1 MTLRENQK
9 DYRDLVENSLDLMCT
24 HDLNGV
30 LLTINL
36 AAARTL
42 GYEPGE
48 LVNRNLREFLS
59 PEVREE
65 VDAYL
70 VALREKGAS
79 SGFMR
84 LRTKSGETR
93 IWKYTNTVRTEG
105 VEVPVVRG
113 MAHDFTDILEAQKAL
128 REGEE
133 RLRIAAEVGRMYA
146 WEWDSATDLIRRS
159 AECARILGLDAGEQ
173 GSGKDYFILIHPDD
187 RAGLWTLS
195 TSLTPKEPTYRTE
208 YRRFRPDGALLWLE
222 ESGRGKFDEA
232 GKMVGLVGMT
242 ADITERKQ
250 AEEALR
256 ASEERSRQI
265 VRKSP
270 VAMLVSQG
278 FEPQSE
284 VVKLAN
290 DKFTALFGYSTE
302 EIPEVAHWWPL
313 AYPDEA
319 YREAVRAEWEARVR
333 EAVKNRCEIAPMETK
348 VRCKDG
354 SDRHIEF
361 HFTSL
366 GETNLTSFVDLTDR
380 KNAEEALR
388 ESEERLRLAVKAGRM
403 YAFEWNAIS
412 DVIVR
417 TGEFA
422 DIFNWM
428 DDPTR
433 DMGRQFVA
441 RVHTEDREAYAATET
456 GLTAENPT
464 YQTSFRMLRPDGSVI
479 WLEESGHAFFD
490 GQGRM
495 LRIIGMVA
503 DVTDR
508 KLAEDALS
516 GVSRRL
522 IAAQEEERTRIAR
535 ELHDDIGQRLAM
547 LTIELEQLGQRYSE
561 LPAGLLYYVDQIR
574 DHSSGIATDVQS
586 LSRELHSS
594 KLEYL
599 GIATAMK
606 AFCREF
612 SDQQNVEAVFA
623 HDEVPRTLPQAISLC
638 LFRVL
643 QEALQNAL
651 KHSGVRRFEVELRY
665 APDAIHL
672 TVRDSGSGFE
682 SEAAKESRG
691 LGLIS
696 MEERLKLVKGT
707 FSIDSQPKKGTT
719 IHARVPLSAGTTFK
733 RAAG

>member
-1 MTLRENQK
+1 LHENQK
-9 DYRDLVENSLDLMCT
+9 HYRDLVENSLDLMCT

-36 AAARTL
+36 AAARGL

-84 LRTKSGETR
+84 LRTKNGETR

-113 MAHDFTDILEAQKAL
+113 IAHDLTDILQAQKAL

-146 WEWDSATDLIRRS
+146 WEWDVATDLIRRS
-159 AECARILGLDAGEQ
+159 AECAGILGFDAGEQ

-222 ESGRGKFDEA
+222 ESGRAKFDES

-250 AEEALR
+250 AAEALR
-256 ASEERSRQI
+256 ASEERSREI

-278 FEPQSE
+278 LEPQSE

-302 EIPEVAHWWPL
+302 EVPDVAHWWPL

-319 YREAVRAEWEARVR
+319 YRKVVRAEWQARVR
-333 EAVKNRCEIAPMETK
+333 EAVKNRCEIAPMEAR
-348 VRCKDG
+348 VHCKDG
-354 SDRHIEF
+354 SYRHIEF
-361 HFTSL
+361 HFTSV
-366 GETNLTSFVDLTDR
+366 GETNLVSFVDVTGH
-380 KNAEEALR
+380 KIAAEAL
-388 ESEERLRLAVKAGRM
+388 AKVG
-403 YAFEWNAIS
+403 
-412 DVIVR
+412 
-417 TGEFA
+417 G
-422 DIFNWM
+422 
-428 DDPTR
+428 
-433 DMGRQFVA
+433 
-441 RVHTEDREAYAATET
+441 
-456 GLTAENPT
+456 
-464 YQTSFRMLRPDGSVI
+464 
-479 WLEESGHAFFD
+479 
-490 GQGRM
+490 
-495 LRIIGMVA
+495 
-503 DVTDR
+503 
-508 KLAEDALS
+508 
-516 GVSRRL
+516 RL
-522 IAAQEEERTRIAR
+522 IEAQEEERTRIAR
-535 ELHDDIGQRLAM
+535 ELHDDIGQRLAV
-547 LTIELEQLGQRYSE
+547 LTIELEQLRQDSPDLSPEFRSRIGALQKLSAE
-561 LPAGLLYYVDQIR
+561 M
-574 DHSSGIATDVQS
+574 ATDVQAIS
-586 LSRELHSS
+586 HKLHSS

-599 GIATAMK
+599 GIVTAMRG
-606 AFCREF
+606 FCEEF
-612 SDQQNVEAVFA
+612 SEQQRVKIVFTN
-623 HDEVPRTLPQAISLC
+623 DDIPSTVPLETSLC

-643 QEALQNAL
+643 QEALQNAI
-651 KHSGVRRFEVELRY
+651 KHSGVRQFDAELRC
-665 APDAIHL
+665 ASDEIHL
-672 TVRDSGSGFE
+672 TVSDSGSGFDI
-682 SEAAKESRG
+682 AASRQGRG

-696 MEERLKLVKGT
+696 MEERLKLLNGT
-707 FSIDSQPKKGTT
+707 FSIESRPRRGTT
-719 IHARVPLSAGTTFK
+719 IHARVPLGKPAPA
-733 RAAG
+733 RA

>member
-9 DYRDLVENSLDLMCT
+9 HYRDLVENSLDLMCT
-24 HDLNGV
+24 HDLDGV

-36 AAARTL
+36 AAARSL
-42 GYEPGE
+42 GYEPGD

-84 LRTKSGETR
+84 LQTKSGETR

-113 MAHDFTDILEAQKAL
+113 IAHDLTDILQAQKAL

-146 WEWDSATDLIRRS
+146 WEWDPATDLIRRS
-159 AECARILGLDAGEQ
+159 AEFAGILGLDAGEQ
-173 GSGKDYFILIHPDD
+173 GTGEDYFKLIHPDD

-195 TSLTPKEPTYRTE
+195 TSLTPKESTYRTE

-222 ESGRGKFDEA
+222 ESGRAKFDES

-250 AEEALR
+250 VEEALR
-256 ASEERSRQI
+256 ASEERSRVI
-265 VRKSP
+265 VQKSP

-278 FEPQSE
+278 LEPQPE

-290 DKFTALFGYSTE
+290 DKFTALFGYSIE
-302 EIPEVAHWWPL
+302 EVPDVAHWWPL

-319 YREAVRAEWEARVR
+319 YREAVRAEWQARIR
-333 EAVKNRCEIAPMETK
+333 EAVKNRCEMAPMEAK

-354 SDRHIEF
+354 SDRYIEF

-366 GETNLTSFVDLTDR
+366 GETNLVSFVDLTDR
-380 KNAEEALR
+380 RQAEEQLR

-403 YAFEWNAIS
+403 YAFEWDTET
-412 DVIVR
+412 DVILR
-417 TGEFA
+417 SEQSA
-422 DIFNWM
+422 EILNWI
-428 DDPTR
+428 DDPTP
-433 DMGRQFVA
+433 DTGRQFIG
-441 RVHTEDREAYAATET
+441 RVHADDRESYIATET
-456 GLTAENPT
+456 GPT
-464 YQTSFRMLRPDGSVI
+464 PDHPAYQTTYRMLRPDGGVV

-490 GQGRM
+490 RQGRM
-495 LRIIGMVA
+495 LRIIGMVT
-503 DVTDR
+503 DVTER
-508 KLAEDALS
+508 KRAEEALS
-516 GVSRRL
+516 SVSRRL
-522 IAAQEEERTRIAR
+522 IEAQEQERTRIAR
-535 ELHDDIGQRLAM
+535 ELHDDVGQRLAL
-547 LTIELEQLGQRYSE
+547 LTIELEQLR
-561 LPAGLLYYVDQIR
+561 QISPDLSFEVGSR
-574 DHSSGIATDVQS
+574 IAALQKHTTEIASDVQS
-586 LSRELHSS
+586 LSHELHSS

-599 GIATAMK
+599 GIAPAMSAYCK
-606 AFCREF
+606 EF
-612 SDQQNVEAVFA
+612 SDQQSVEVVFA
-623 HDEVPRTLPQAISLC
+623 HDEVPRTLPPEISLC

-643 QEALQNAL
+643 QEALRNAL
-651 KHSGVRRFEVELRY
+651 KHSGVRHFDVELHY
-665 APDAIHL
+665 GPDQIHL
-672 TVRDSGSGFE
+672 MVRDSGSGFE
-682 SEAAKESRG
+682 SKAAKGSRG

-696 MEERLKLVKGT
+696 MEERVKLLNGT
-707 FSIDSQPKKGTT
+707 LSIESRPKCGTT
-719 IHARVPLSAGTTFK
+719 IHAHVPLCKVARAGV
-733 RAAG
+733 

>member
-1 MTLRENQK
+1 LRENEK
-9 DYRDLVENSLDLMCT
+9 HYRDLVENSLDLTCT

-30 LLTINL
+30 LLTVNR

-42 GYEPGE
+42 GYEPSE

-65 VDAYL
+65 VDGYL
-70 VALREKGAS
+70 VVLREKGAS

-93 IWKYTNTVRTEG
+93 IWKYTNSVRTEG
-105 VEVPVVRG
+105 VEFPVVRG
-113 MAHDFTDILEAQKAL
+113 IAHDLTDIFQAQKAL

-146 WEWDSATDLIRRS
+146 WEWDSATDSIRRS
-159 AECARILGLDAGEQ
+159 AECAGILGLEAGER
-173 GSGKDYFILIHPDD
+173 GSGKDYFDLIHPDD

-250 AEEALR
+250 VEEALR

-278 FEPQSE
+278 LEPQPE

-302 EIPEVAHWWPL
+302 EVPDIAHWWPL
-313 AYPDEA
+313 AYPDRA
-319 YREAVRAEWEARVR
+319 YREAVRAEWQARVR
-333 EAVKNRCEIAPMETK
+333 EAIKNHCEIVPMEAK

-366 GETNLTSFVDLTDR
+366 GEANLVSFVDLTGH
-380 KNAEEALR
+380 KQAAEAL
-388 ESEERLRLAVKAGRM
+388 A
-403 YAFEWNAIS
+403 
-412 DVIVR
+412 
-417 TGEFA
+417 
-422 DIFNWM
+422 
-428 DDPTR
+428 
-433 DMGRQFVA
+433 
-441 RVHTEDREAYAATET
+441 
-456 GLTAENPT
+456 
-464 YQTSFRMLRPDGSVI
+464 
-479 WLEESGHAFFD
+479 
-490 GQGRM
+490 
-495 LRIIGMVA
+495 
-503 DVTDR
+503 
-508 KLAEDALS
+508 KL
-516 GVSRRL
+516 GGRL
-522 IAAQEEERTRIAR
+522 IEAQEEERTRIGR
-535 ELHDDIGQRLAM
+535 ELHDDVGQRLA
-547 LTIELEQLGQRYSE
+547 LVTIELEQLRQASPDLSAEARRRIDALQKKTAE
-561 LPAGLLYYVDQIR
+561 L
-574 DHSSGIATDVQS
+574 ATDVQAIS
-586 LSRELHSS
+586 HQLHSS

-599 GIATAMK
+599 GIVMAMRG
-606 AFCREF
+606 FCQEF
-612 SDQQNVEAVFA
+612 SEQQRVEIVFA
-623 HDEVPRTLPQAISLC
+623 HDDIPSTVPREISLC

-643 QEALQNAL
+643 QEALQNAI
-651 KHSGVRRFEVELRY
+651 KHSGVRHFDAELRY
-665 APDAIHL
+665 APDGIDL
-672 TVRDSGSGFE
+672 TVRDSGAGFDVE
-682 SEAAKESRG
+682 QVKKSHG

-696 MEERLKLVKGT
+696 MAERVKLAGGQ
-707 FSIDSQPKKGTT
+707 FSVDSQLNRGTT
-719 IHARVPLSAGTTFK
+719 IYARVPLGTRNESL
-733 RAAG
+733 RAVV

>member
-1 MTLRENQK
+1 
-9 DYRDLVENSLDLMCT
+9 MCT

-42 GYEPGE
+42 GYEPSE

-93 IWKYTNTVRTEG
+93 IWKYTNSVRTEG

-113 MAHDFTDILEAQKAL
+113 IAHDLTDILLAQKAL

-146 WEWDSATDLIRRS
+146 WEWDPATDLIRRS
-159 AECARILGLDAGEQ
+159 AECAGILGLDAGEQ

-208 YRRFRPDGALLWLE
+208 YRRFRPDGALLWLQ
-222 ESGRGKFDEA
+222 ESGRAKFDES
-232 GKMVGLVGMT
+232 GKMVKLVGMT

-250 AEEALR
+250 A
-256 ASEERSRQI
+256 Q
-265 VRKSP
+265 
-270 VAMLVSQG
+270 
-278 FEPQSE
+278 
-284 VVKLAN
+284 
-290 DKFTALFGYSTE
+290 
-302 EIPEVAHWWPL
+302 
-313 AYPDEA
+313 
-319 YREAVRAEWEARVR
+319 
-333 EAVKNRCEIAPMETK
+333 
-348 VRCKDG
+348 
-354 SDRHIEF
+354 
-361 HFTSL
+361 
-366 GETNLTSFVDLTDR
+366 
-380 KNAEEALR
+380 EALR

-403 YAFEWNAIS
+403 YAFEWDTET
-412 DVIVR
+412 DVILR
-417 TGEFA
+417 SEQCTE
-422 DIFNWM
+422 ILNWI
-428 DDPTR
+428 DDPTP
-433 DMGRQFVA
+433 DTGRQFIS
-441 RVHTEDREAYAATET
+441 RVHPDDREAYVAMET
-456 GLTAENPT
+456 GPTPDNPT
-464 YQTSFRMLRPDGSVI
+464 YQTTYRMLRPDGCVV

-495 LRIIGMVA
+495 LRIIGMVT

-508 KLAEDALS
+508 KRAEEALAS
-516 GVSRRL
+516 VSRRL
-522 IAAQEEERTRIAR
+522 IEAQEQERTRIAR
-535 ELHDDIGQRLAM
+535 ELHDDIGQRLA
-547 LTIELEQLGQRYSE
+547 LLIIELEQLRQVSPDLSVEVCSR
-561 LPAGLLYYVDQIR
+561 
-574 DHSSGIATDVQS
+574 IAALQMRTTEIASDVQS
-586 LSRELHSS
+586 LSHELHSS

-599 GIATAMK
+599 GIAAAMT
-606 AFCREF
+606 AFCREV
-612 SDQQNVEAVFA
+612 SDQQNVEVVFA
-623 HDEVPRTLPQAISLC
+623 HDEVPRTLPQEISLC

-651 KHSGVRRFEVELRY
+651 KHSGVRRFDVELY
-665 APDAIHL
+665 YGWDEIHL

-682 SEAAKESRG
+682 SKAAKGSRG

-696 MEERLKLVKGT
+696 MEERVKLLNGT
-707 FSIDSQPKKGTT
+707 FSVESQPKRGTT
-719 IHARVPLSAGTTFK
+719 IHARVPLSSRSNSS

>member
-1 MTLRENQK
+1 LRENQK
-9 DYRDLVENSLDLMCT
+9 HYRALVENSLDLTCT

-36 AAARTL
+36 AAARSL

-84 LRTKSGETR
+84 LRTKSGDTR

-113 MAHDFTDILEAQKAL
+113 IAHDLTDILRAQKAL

-146 WEWDSATDLIRRS
+146 WEWDAATDLIRRS
-159 AECARILGLDAGEQ
+159 AECAAILGLDAGEQ

-222 ESGRGKFDEA
+222 ESGRGKFNES

-250 AEEALR
+250 
-256 ASEERSRQI
+256 
-265 VRKSP
+265 V
-270 VAMLVSQG
+270 
-278 FEPQSE
+278 
-284 VVKLAN
+284 
-290 DKFTALFGYSTE
+290 
-302 EIPEVAHWWPL
+302 
-313 AYPDEA
+313 
-319 YREAVRAEWEARVR
+319 
-333 EAVKNRCEIAPMETK
+333 
-348 VRCKDG
+348 
-354 SDRHIEF
+354 
-361 HFTSL
+361 
-366 GETNLTSFVDLTDR
+366 GEQ
-380 KNAEEALR
+380 LR

-403 YAFEWNAIS
+403 YAFEWDTET
-412 DVIVR
+412 DVILR
-417 TGEFA
+417 SEQCA
-422 DIFNWM
+422 EILNWI
-428 DDPTR
+428 DDPTP
-433 DMGRQFVA
+433 DTGRQFIS
-441 RVHTEDREAYAATET
+441 RVHPDDREAYVATET
-456 GLTAENPT
+456 GPTPDNPA
-464 YQTSFRMLRPDGSVI
+464 YQTTYRMLRPDGGVV
-479 WLEESGHAFFD
+479 WLEENGQAFFD

-495 LRIIGMVA
+495 LRIIGMVT

-508 KLAEDALS
+508 KRAEEALS
-516 GVSRRL
+516 SVSRRL
-522 IAAQEEERTRIAR
+522 IEAQEQERTRIAR
-535 ELHDDIGQRLAM
+535 ELHDDIGQRLAL
-547 LTIELEQLGQRYSE
+547 LTIELEQLRQVSPDLSAEVCSR
-561 LPAGLLYYVDQIR
+561 
-574 DHSSGIATDVQS
+574 IAVLQQHTTEIASDVQS
-586 LSRELHSS
+586 LSHELHSS
-594 KLEYL
+594 RLEYL
-599 GIATAMK
+599 GIAVAMTT
-606 AFCREF
+606 FCKEF
-612 SDQQNVEAVFA
+612 SDQQNVEVDFA
-623 HDEVPRTLPQAISLC
+623 HDDVPRTLPQEISLC

-651 KHSGVRRFEVELRY
+651 KHSGVRHFDVELRY
-665 APDAIHL
+665 GSDEIHL

-682 SEAAKESRG
+682 IESAKGSRG

-696 MEERLKLVKGT
+696 MEERMKLLNGT
-707 FSIDSQPKKGTT
+707 FSIESRPKRGTT
-719 IHARVPLSAGTTFK
+719 IHARVPLSSGSDSM